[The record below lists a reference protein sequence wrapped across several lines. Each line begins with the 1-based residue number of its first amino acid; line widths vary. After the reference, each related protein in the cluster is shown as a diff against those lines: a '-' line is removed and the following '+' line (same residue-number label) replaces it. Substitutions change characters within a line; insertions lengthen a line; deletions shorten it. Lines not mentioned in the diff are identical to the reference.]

1 MSGHKTTFI
10 LFFLMFWLNID
21 SSYAQTFWDTDGV
34 REGVSLRIES
44 LQFCATLDLYERE
57 DSQEAIASF
66 KQWVLDGRPDSPQ
79 MLSKQI
85 QQVVGERRDF
95 FIYNFKNKRHES
107 KTFELRAV
115 GEGVNIWVEIGEFNP
130 QKVTQSQVDIM
141 LNSLESA
148 TAPNSVNPSA
158 GIIENNRMLFGEAPN
173 VDKSGK
179 VQFLVYEILDENDN
193 SNTGGYFAPINL
205 SLTSANSNKADVLY
219 VNSVWVYNAAR
230 NRVKLAVLAHE
241 DQHLIHANYGFL
253 NLFQNEGQSELS
265 SIANGYPFRGTS
277 QLALSSELNM
287 PLYIWRDAEFV
298 GLDYNRAALF
308 HEYIQER
315 VGFERA
321 ASITRSTSSGR
332 AAYQS
337 ALSSDGINFNDF
349 LLDFHTA
356 TLLNDTTIE
365 PRFGFSRPG
374 RSNFTVTGYQQ
385 LYAPVLMDSE
395 GEATV
400 EYGGAE
406 YVSWSGV
413 KNFLLDVESSVNIS
427 QRLVMKYYNSNDYQI
442 VDLNDGK
449 HQFAGDYESVTLISV
464 KNAFT
469 IGSEIDNP
477 PSPYTYSS
485 RWDPLPIQVEDLRYY
500 AEAEFLA
507 ELPGDPA
514 DANRRDIQRYSMR
527 FEPTNSGSI
536 KQIRFILN
544 TGQNSVQG
552 TGLLKIS
559 IHTSTVGSI
568 DTDTGQP
575 RQIPGLELYSKTVNF
590 SSIVPGFNAL
600 VVDAENWVV
609 ENKQSYHIVFE
620 VIEAS
625 SDARIEFLIDAGKSK
640 PEAPNYVAEH
650 YTPVRSLL
658 YVGGSINNWLRWGN
672 NNNFLVDIRIIGEY
686 EGPLETPFFI
696 LEPEPVYTAIESLPF
711 EITVDVSGVPA
722 PIFQWRKNGV
732 TIPGQSTATLR
743 IEEVEAS
750 DAGAYT
756 VRAANFA
763 GSTEQ
768 LVFQIVV
775 IPNEIE
781 LAQNYPNPFNPSTSI
796 KFSLVSSGQIDLE
809 VFDVLGRRV
818 DMLIRA
824 QDYIAGQYEI
834 QFNAGSLPSGVYL
847 YRLTFTPTSSS
858 GGAFSRTNKMLLV
871 K

>member
-1 MSGHKTTFI
+1 
-10 LFFLMFWLNID
+10 MFWMNI
-21 SSYAQTFWDTDGV
+21 SVTNAQTFWDSDGV
-34 REGVSLRIES
+34 REGVSLRTGS
-44 LQFCATLDLYERE
+44 MDFCATLDLYQRE
-57 DSQEAIASF
+57 DSKEAIASY
-66 KQWVLDGRPDSPQ
+66 KQWVIDGRPESPE

-85 QQVVGERRDF
+85 QQTVGERRNF
-95 FIYNFKNKRHES
+95 FIYSFKNKRYES

-115 GEGVNIWVEIGEFNP
+115 GEGANIWVEIGEFKP
-130 QKVTQSQVDIM
+130 DKVTQSQVDIM

-148 TAPNSVNPSA
+148 TAPNSVNPNA
-158 GIIENNRMLFGEAPN
+158 GILENNRALFGEAPN
-173 VDKSGK
+173 VDQSGK

-205 SLTSANSNKADVLY
+205 SLTNANSNKADVLY
-219 VNSVWVYNAAR
+219 VNSIWVYNAAR
-230 NRVKLAVLAHE
+230 NRIKLAVLAHE

-253 NLFQNEGQSELS
+253 NTFQNEGQSELA
-265 SIANGYPFRGTS
+265 SIANGYPFRGTA
-277 QLALSSELNM
+277 QLALSSELNI
-287 PLYIWRDAEFV
+287 PLYRWRDAEFV

-315 VGFERA
+315 VGFEKA
-321 ASITRSTSSGR
+321 ASITRATSSGR
-332 AAYQS
+332 TAYQN
-337 ALSSDGINFNDF
+337 ALSTDGINFSDF
-349 LLDFHTA
+349 LVDFHTA
-356 TLLNDTTIE
+356 TLLNDTSIE
-365 PRFGFSRPG
+365 QRFGFSRPG
-374 RSNFTVTGYQQ
+374 RSNFTVTGFHQ

-395 GEATV
+395 GESTV

-413 KNFLLDVESSVNIS
+413 KNFSLDVESSVNIS
-427 QRLVMKYYNSNDYQI
+427 QRLVMKHYNSNDYQI
-442 VDLNDGK
+442 VDLNDGN
-449 HQFAGDYESVTLISV
+449 HEFAGEYESVTLISV
-464 KNAFT
+464 KNAVS

-485 RWDPLPIQVEDLRYY
+485 KWDPLPIQVEDLRYY

-514 DANRRDIQRYSMR
+514 DANRRHIQRYSMR

-544 TGQNSVQG
+544 SGQNSVQG

-559 IHTSTVGSI
+559 IHTSMIGAI
-568 DTDTGQP
+568 DSETGQP

-600 VVDAENWVV
+600 LVDAENWEV
-609 ENKQSYHIVFE
+609 ENQNSYHIVFE
-620 VIEAS
+620 VLEAS
-625 SDARIEFLIDAGKSK
+625 SDARLEFLIDAGKSK
-640 PEAPNYVAEH
+640 PDAPNYFPEN

-658 YVGGSINNWLRWGN
+658 YVGGLTNTWLRWGN
-672 NNNFLVDIRIIGEY
+672 NNNYLVDIRIVGEY
-686 EGPLETPFFI
+686 DGPLETPFFTQ
-696 LEPEPVYTAIESLPF
+696 EPEQVYTAVESLPF
-711 EITVDVSGVPA
+711 EITVDVSGVPN
-722 PIFQWRKNGV
+722 PVFQWRRNGI

-743 IEEVEAS
+743 IEEVTVA
-750 DAGAYT
+750 DAGTYS

-768 LVFQIVV
+768 LTFEVIV
-775 IPNEIE
+775 IPNNIE
-781 LAQNYPNPFNPSTSI
+781 LAQNYPNPFNPSTTI
-796 KFSLVSSGQIDLE
+796 KFTLVSNGQVDLE

-824 QDYIAGQYEI
+824 QDYTAGQYEI

-847 YRLTFTPTSSS
+847 YRLTFSPNNSS